1 MIGRLPTSLTVKGK
15 SYPIRSDYR
24 NILDTFLVFNDT
36 EMSKEEKWFCAVY
49 MIFEKFTCAD
59 DLEAACME
67 GFDIAEAIEQIIWF
81 INCGKESKESQKKPV
96 YDWEQDE
103 QIIFSAV
110 NNVAKT
116 EVRQVEYMHWWT
128 FLSYFNEI
136 GEGLFSYIVGI
147 RRKRNGDGKLDKSER
162 KFLAENKDM
171 VEIRPRLSKEEQ
183 EFERYIGELL

>member
-1 MIGRLPTSLTVKGK
+1 MIGRLPAALTIKGRN
-15 SYPIRSDYR
+15 YPIRSDYR
-24 NILDTFLVFNDT
+24 NILDVFVVFNDP

-49 MIFEKFTCAD
+49 MIFEDFTCAD
-59 DLEAACME
+59 ELETACAE
-67 GFDIAEAIEQIIWF
+67 GFDIAEAIKQIIWF
-81 INCGKESKESQKKPV
+81 INCGKESKECKKKPV

-136 GEGLFSYIVGI
+136 GEGLFSYIVSI
-147 RRKRNGDGKLDKSER
+147 RRKRNGEGKLDKAER
-162 KFLAENKDM
+162 KFYAENKDM

-183 EFERYIGELL
+183 EFERYIGDLL